1 MTDQID
7 SNEMSPE
14 EQMAEAMAA
23 EMAADQPQAQ
33 AYQPDDVSTMSAEPV
48 ASHSGDLD
56 LNAILD
62 IPVKV
67 TVEIGRTQVPIRDLM
82 QYNPGSVVELERL
95 VGEPLDVLVNG
106 TLVAKGEV
114 VVVNER
120 FGIRLTDVVNPA
132 ERFKKLK

>member
-1 MTDQID
+1 MSDQID
-7 SNEMSPE
+7 TSEMSLE
-14 EQMAEAMAA
+14 DQMAAAMAA

-33 AYQPDDVSTMSAEPV
+33 AYQPDDVATMSAEPM
-48 ASHSGDLD
+48 ASHGGDLN

>member
-23 EMAADQPQAQ
+23 EIAADQPQAQ